1 MKSDSRPW
9 RRGEV
14 SPHIDE
20 GNVAFLGLI
29 SVQERIPESFTRWD
43 LEFEIQGRRA
53 EIICRGNPDY
63 GGVPHGLDNDVS
75 LAVLALYQRFGCPA
89 DGVIVTTAYQL
100 LKLIGLDTSGYY
112 YKALERSL
120 GRLTHTTYTAREA
133 WREGGRWESKQF
145 RYLEKVHATGVG
157 EGDGLDG
164 KTVLKIELG
173 KEIAASVRSRFIKP
187 LDLELLASL
196 KRPPTRGLYR
206 LLDGRRFAEG
216 GATVRI
222 FEVGLL
228 EWAEV
233 CKIVDKRPERVRRV
247 LQGAHAELI
256 QRGYLEAVEYVGR
269 GKSQRIRYHFAPVQ
283 SAPDPAGVE
292 LLQRHGLTLPVAQH
306 YAREYDLEH
315 LRARVAL
322 YAAILERGYRP
333 RNRQGFLVDVIKDT
347 QGKYANPEDFAPR
360 RARPAAVRA
369 APPGAAEEGEAD
381 ALAAWKAMAAPER
394 LNHLKT
400 VCGMVLRKH
409 LAPRDFELLFEALD
423 EGRLEGEGLY
433 RELLA
438 HSAPRK
444 AAALAARLRERLGG

>member
-1 MKSDSRPW
+1 MNDSRPA
-9 RRGEV
+9 RRREREIT
-14 SPHIDE
+14 SHIDE
-20 GNVAFLGLI
+20 GNIAFLGLI
-29 SVQERIPESFTRWD
+29 SVQERIPEGFTRWD
-43 LEFEIQGRRA
+43 LEFEFQGRRA
-53 EIICRGNPDY
+53 SITCRGNPDY

-112 YKALERSL
+112 YRALERSL

-145 RYLEKVHATGVG
+145 RYLEKVHATGTG

-173 KEIAASVRSRFIKP
+173 KEIAASVRARYIKP

-206 LLDGRRFAEG
+206 LLDGRRFAAG
-216 GATVRI
+216 GAAVRV

-228 EWAEV
+228 EWADT
-233 CKIVDKRPERVRRV
+233 CKILDKRPEKIRRT
-247 LQGAHAELI
+247 LQGAHEELI
-256 QRGYLEAVEYVGR
+256 QRGYLEGVEYVGR
-269 GKSQRIRYHFAPVQ
+269 GKKQRIRYHFAPLQPV
-283 SAPDPAGVE
+283 PDPAGVE
-292 LLQRHGLTLPVAQH
+292 LLLAQGLSLPVAQR

-322 YAAILERGYRP
+322 YSAILEQGYRP
-333 RNRQGFLVDVIKDT
+333 RNRAGFLVDVIKDA
-347 QGKYANPEDFAPR
+347 QGKYANPADFAAR
-360 RARPAAVRA
+360 RARPAAA
-369 APPGAAEEGEAD
+369 AQGGGEEGEAD
-381 ALAAWKAMAAPER
+381 ALAVWRAMAAEER
-394 LNHLKT
+394 MNHLKT
-400 VCGMVLRKH
+400 VCGMVFKRH
-409 LAPRDFELLFEALD
+409 FAPRDFELLFEALD
-423 EGRLEGEGLY
+423 EGRLEADAFY

-444 AAALAARLRERLGG
+444 AAALAARLREGLGG